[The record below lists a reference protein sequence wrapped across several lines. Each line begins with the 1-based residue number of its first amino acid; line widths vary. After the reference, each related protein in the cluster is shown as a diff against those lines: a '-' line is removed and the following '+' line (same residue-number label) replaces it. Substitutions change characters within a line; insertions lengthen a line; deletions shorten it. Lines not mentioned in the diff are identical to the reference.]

1 MDITSIIIL
10 GSLAIV
16 AIVCFALGIRLYF
29 NARTIRRVNARRLRK
44 ARERYE
50 KAAQAWMD
58 LLTEERERMGKAIT
72 TVTKERDDVQKRLEL
87 LLLAQAKIDSY
98 NDRKEKNNEIDG

>member
-10 GSLAIV
+10 GSLALV
-16 AIVCFALGIRLYF
+16 AIICFALGIRLYF

-98 NDRKEKNNEIDG
+98 NDRKGEKQ

>member
-1 MDITSIIIL
+1 MNITSIIIL

-16 AIVCFALGIRLYF
+16 AIICFALGIRLYF

-98 NDRKEKNNEIDG
+98 NDRKGEKQ

>member
-1 MDITSIIIL
+1 MDITLIITL
-10 GSLAIV
+10 GGLALV
-16 AIVCFALGIRLYF
+16 AVICFALGIRLYF
-29 NARTIRRVNARRLRK
+29 KARTIRRVDARRLKK

-50 KAAQAWMD
+50 KAAQAWLD

-87 LLLAQAKIDSY
+87 LLLAQSKIESY
-98 NDRKEKNNEIDG
+98 NDRKGEKQ

>member
-1 MDITSIIIL
+1 MDITLIIIL

-16 AIVCFALGIRLYF
+16 AIICFILGVKLYF
-29 NARTIRRVNARRLRK
+29 KARTIRRVNARRLRK

-98 NDRKEKNNEIDG
+98 NDRKGEKQ